1 MLCFQNFNGLWHELV
16 LMHNGTY
23 SIHNEMNVCTH
34 FILEY
39 KFILKVNL
47 ALAAIL
53 FKKGRNSVTFFP
65 LLFTLLNLFT
75 SKLCVG
81 KVILG
86 HEMPANKRCHATKP
100 YGKYGYTL

>member
-47 ALAAIL
+47 ALDGIL
-53 FKKGRNSVTFFP
+53 FKKGRSSVTFFS
-65 LLFTLLNLFT
+65 LIVYFVKSIYLEALR
-75 SKLCVG
+75 G
-81 KVILG
+81 KSDFR
-86 HEMPANKRCHATKP
+86 P
-100 YGKYGYTL
+100 